1 MSAVVDD
8 FCLLFIK
15 KKVRAIAARARKR
28 NIEYLT
34 RQVLFPARP
43 FCLFLRQW

>member
-15 KKVRAIAARARKR
+15 KKVRAAAAGAVKGDG
-28 NIEYLT
+28 
-34 RQVLFPARP
+34 
-43 FCLFLRQW
+43 

>member
-15 KKVRAIAARARKR
+15 KNVRAIAARARKKK
-28 NIEYLT
+28 YGMLC
-34 RQVLFPARP
+34 QAVLF
-43 FCLFLRQW
+43 